1 MTRAFAGAP
10 APEEGFPRPRS
21 APSPEHLDLPATS
34 RRALADALEALR
46 PRPIA
51 TVGDLLEHVP
61 FRHEDFRSGRLLAE
75 IGPGEEATVVATV
88 ERVRLRPTRRRNLI

>member
-10 APEEGFPRPRS
+10 GPEGGYPRPRS

-46 PRPIA
+46 PRPVA
-51 TVGDLLEHVP
+51 TIGDLLEHVP
-61 FRHEDFRSGRLLAE
+61 FRHEDFRSARLLAD
-75 IGPGEEATVVATV
+75 IAPGEEATVEPV
-88 ERVRLRPTRRRNLI
+88 EL